1 MLSPKEFKKH
11 LIETAISILWDQW
24 EKLGAWISPEE
35 RLKFYSDPEAAIVF
49 SWYFSR
55 YEKRIQKISEEWI
68 SANKEHLNTVRLKR
82 MSKEL
87 SNEYGITV
95 PTKLKIEVTGK
106 SKFSKFIRELD
117 VLLPENLLPRL
128 RLLFGCSTKAEV
140 IFHLLTA
147 GNSNSNQIAK
157 ERFLNQKAVFIELN
171 KLARAGLLIEKTV
184 GRERIFSISPN
195 FVSVLPKPISS
206 NSVSWVLLS
215 AAFMVERCLSDDY
228 LDDEYLIFSTFND
241 FRKTL
246 ASMLNKA
253 MECNVSLKQESAQGF
268 YSSVVDYWICL
279 TRKATG
285 R

>member
-1 MLSPKEFKKH
+1 MMLSPKEFKKH
-11 LIETAISILWDQW
+11 LIETTISILWDQW

-82 MSKEL
+82 MLKEL
-87 SNEYGITV
+87 SNKYGITI
-95 PTKLKIEVTGK
+95 PIKSRTEDIDK
-106 SKFSKFIRELD
+106 SKFMRKLD
-117 VLLPENLLPRL
+117 ALLPENLLPRL

-140 IFHLLTA
+140 IFHLLTM

-157 ERFLNQKAVFIELN
+157 ERFLNQKAVLVELD
-171 KLARAGLLIEKTV
+171 KLAKTGFLIEKRA
-184 GRERIFSISPN
+184 GRERIFSISPDFAN
-195 FVSVLPKPISS
+195 VLPQPIFLG
-206 NSVSWVLLS
+206 SVPWVLLS
-215 AAFMVERCLSDDY
+215 ATFMVERCLREDY
-228 LDDEYLIFSTFND
+228 LDDEYLIFSAFND

-246 ASMLNKA
+246 VSMLNKA

-279 TRKATG
+279 TKKATG